1 MRITRILVVISALLA
16 LVVLPVSPALAQD
29 NPTPAAPTAA
39 EILLPT
45 PLNGQ
50 GSYAQNCAPC
60 HGTTGKGDG
69 PSASGLSVPPAAL
82 ADRATMAN
90 RSPQDWFSIT
100 KNGNMARMMPPWKN
114 RLTDQQIWDTVA
126 YAWSLGT
133 TQEEVDQ
140 GKAVW
145 EANCASCHGA
155 DGKPTQQGVPDL
167 TDFAATSAASNAAW
181 DQVVSQGKGAM
192 PGFSGKLSEA
202 EQGASVTYARALSL
216 AGPLFRAPLTEG
228 TGVISG
234 TVTNQTTGQPMANLP
249 VELGVFDQS
258 SQLETRSATT
268 DAQGLYRFEQLPTDA
283 TLAYAVRV
291 TYPENVPYSS
301 DFVSFADGKTE
312 IDLPVF
318 VYETTTDPS
327 GIKAERVHYIMEFDA
342 GRALVAELVVLS
354 LDGDRTYVGDENHVL
369 RFPLPAGIESLN
381 VNDEALGDRFIQI
394 DNGFVDR
401 MPLSPGK
408 NTRQIILRYALPYS
422 GTSLDFQRSLPYP
435 AAAVNALIA
444 DVGEQVNS
452 ADLTAGEK
460 RETDGGG
467 SYFNLSGQSLA
478 ADQPVRI
485 TVSGLPDAAS
495 AAATG
500 SMGTGVQTAASG
512 TGASGG
518 LNRWVLIGLIA
529 AVAAAAAFLVAL
541 PLTRGRRG
549 ETVGLTAAAM
559 TRDELV
565 DALAALDNA
574 HEAGEIGEA
583 AYRDQRLKLKAQLRD
598 MMRKEAQG

>member
-1 MRITRILVVISALLA
+1 MRITRILVVISALVA

-29 NPTPAAPTAA
+29 RPTPVPPTTA
-39 EILLPT
+39 EILPPT

-50 GSYAQNCAPC
+50 GSYTQNCAPC
-60 HGTTGKGDG
+60 HGTSGKGDG
-69 PSASGLSVPPAAL
+69 PSASGLSVPPVAL
-82 ADRATMAN
+82 GDRATMAN
-90 RSPQDWFSIT
+90 RSPQDWFSIA

-114 RLTDQQIWDTVA
+114 QLTDQQIWDTVA

-133 TQEEVDQ
+133 TQEEVNQ
-140 GKAVW
+140 GKTVY

-167 TDFAATSAASNAAW
+167 TDFAQTSGASNAAW

-192 PGFSGKLSEA
+192 PGFNGKLSEA
-202 EQGASVTYARALSL
+202 EQVASVTYARTLSL

-234 TVTNQTTGQPMANLP
+234 TVTNQTTKQPMPNLS
-249 VELGVFDQS
+249 VELGIFDQT
-258 SQLETRSATT
+258 SQLETRTGTT
-268 DAQGLYRFEQLPTDA
+268 DAQGFYRFEQLPTDS
-283 TLAYAVRV
+283 TLACAIRV

-301 DFVSFADGKTE
+301 DFVSFTDGKTE

-318 VYETTTDPS
+318 VYETTNDPS

-354 LDGDRTYVGDENHVL
+354 LDGDRTYVGDGNHVL

-401 MPLSPGK
+401 LPLSPGK

-435 AAAVNALIA
+435 AAAVNALVA

-467 SYFNLSGQSLA
+467 SYYNLSAQNLA

-485 TVSGLPDAAS
+485 SVSGLPDAAS

-518 LNRWVLIGLIA
+518 INRWVLIGLIA
-529 AVAAAAAFLVAL
+529 LVAAAAAFLVAL
-541 PLTRGRRG
+541 PLARGRRG
-549 ETVGLTAAAM
+549 ETVGLAAQAM
-559 TRDELV
+559 TREELV
-565 DALAALDNA
+565 DALAQLDLA
-574 HEAGEIGEA
+574 HEAGEISES

-598 MMRKEAQG
+598 MMRREQG